1 MTPAASSLRASN
13 VARLSADVYDVLT
26 IGAGI
31 NGAVSAAALAA
42 RGASVALVDRADF
55 ACLTSQESSNLIW
68 GGIKYLE
75 NLEFPLVRTLC
86 RSRNALIRSYPTNVR
101 EIRFYTPVDKRSKG
115 FTRTVPALYAGAW
128 LYWLMGGAFT
138 RRPRWLS
145 LSRIAAEEPCVN
157 TAIMKGGIE
166 YSDAYLV
173 DNDARF
179 VFGFVRTALNHG
191 AAVANYVDVKH
202 SARDDSGSWNT
213 TAVDRVTGCR
223 VAIRSR
229 VLLNT
234 TGPYVDSLNVQHGV
248 QTRVHHLF
256 SKGIHIVVDRVTRG
270 SRVLTFFDDTDRM
283 FFVIPMGHRSVIGT
297 TDTRVGRPE
306 SVVTDEDRRFL
317 FDNINTRLTLSR
329 PLGPG
334 DIIAERC
341 GVRPLVVE
349 GAADTEG
356 TEWLALSR
364 KHVIDVER
372 GLRHISVFGGKLSDC
387 LNVGEEVAALVRGFG
402 IELRQPTAR
411 WYGEPSSALHAAFT
425 AEAQRLRLDQRT
437 DEPTYEA
444 LSDRLW
450 RRYGTGAFGL
460 LEDIGRHPDAA
471 APIIE
476 GTEYRRCELEFAA
489 RSEMIVTLEDFLR
502 RRTKIAQIMRRPDLR
517 KADGL
522 LRACEILF
530 GAAARER
537 YDEYFAGHV
546 DPALRSKHVAELG
559 AS

>member
-1 MTPAASSLRASN
+1 MTPTAPSLRDSN
-13 VARLSADVYDVLT
+13 VARLSADVHDVLT
-26 IGAGI
+26 IGSGI

-75 NLEFPLVRTLC
+75 NFEFRLVRRLC
-86 RSRNALIRSYPTNVR
+86 RSRNELIRSYPTNIR

-128 LYWLMGGAFT
+128 LYWLMGAAFT
-138 RRPRWLS
+138 RRPCWLS
-145 LSRIAAEEPCVN
+145 LSRIATEEPCVN
-157 TAIMKGGIE
+157 TAIVKGGVE

-191 AAVANYVDVKH
+191 ATVANYVDVER
-202 SARDDSGSWNT
+202 SARDDAGLWNT
-213 TAVDRVTGCR
+213 TAVDRVTGSR

-234 TGPYVDSLNVQHGV
+234 AGPYVDSLNAQHGV

-256 SKGIHIVVDRVTRG
+256 SKGIHLVVDRVTRG
-270 SRVLTFFDDTDRM
+270 SRVLTFFDDTNRM

-297 TDTRVGRPE
+297 TDTRVDRPE
-306 SVVTDEDRRFL
+306 STVTDEDRRFL
-317 FDNINTRLTLSR
+317 FDNINTRMKLTT

-349 GAADTEG
+349 GGAHAEG
-356 TEWLALSR
+356 TGWVSLSR

-372 GLRHISVFGGKLSDC
+372 DRRHISIFGGKLTDC

-411 WYGEPSSALHAAFT
+411 WYGEPPPALCVAFK
-425 AEAQRLRLDQRT
+425 AEARRLRLDERT
-437 DEPTYEA
+437 DEPTYED

-460 LEDIGRHPDAA
+460 LEEIGRHPDAA
-471 APIIE
+471 TPIIA

-502 RRTKIAQIMRRPDLR
+502 RRTKIAQIVRRADLR

-530 GAAARER
+530 GVDARER
-537 YDEYFAGHV
+537 HDEYFAGHV
-546 DPALRSKHVAELG
+546 DRVLKT
-559 AS
+559 

>member
-1 MTPAASSLRASN
+1 MTPTAPSLRDSN
-13 VARLSADVYDVLT
+13 VARLSADVHDVLT
-26 IGAGI
+26 IGSGI

-75 NLEFPLVRTLC
+75 NFEFPLVRRLC
-86 RSRNALIRSYPTNVR
+86 RSRNELMRSYPTNIR
-101 EIRFYTPVDKRSKG
+101 EIRFYTSIDKRSKG
-115 FTRTVPALYAGAW
+115 FTRTVPSLYAGAW
-128 LYWLMGGAFT
+128 LYWLMGAAFT

-157 TAIMKGGIE
+157 TANMKGGVE

-191 AAVANYVDVKH
+191 ATVANDIDVER
-202 SARDDSGSWNT
+202 SSRDDSGLWNT
-213 TAVDRVTGCR
+213 TAVDRVTGGR
-223 VAIRSR
+223 LAIRSR
-229 VLLNT
+229 VLLNAA
-234 TGPYVDSLNVQHGV
+234 GPYVDSLNAQHGV

-256 SKGIHIVVDRVTRG
+256 SKGIHIVVDCVTRG
-270 SRVLTFFDDTDRM
+270 SRVLTFFDDTNRM

-297 TDTRVGRPE
+297 TDTRVARPE
-306 SVVTDEDRRFL
+306 ATVTDEDRRFL
-317 FDNINTRLTLSR
+317 FDSINTRLKLTT

-349 GAADTEG
+349 GAALTEG
-356 TEWLALSR
+356 TEWVSLSR
-364 KHVIDVER
+364 RHVIDVER
-372 GLRHISVFGGKLSDC
+372 VRRHISIFGGKLTDC

-402 IELRQPTAR
+402 IELRRPTAR
-411 WYGEPSSALHAAFT
+411 WYGEPSPALCAAFK
-425 AEAQRLRLDQRT
+425 AEAKRLRLDQRT
-437 DEPTYEA
+437 DEPTYED

-460 LEDIGRHPDAA
+460 LEEIGRDPDAA
-471 APIIE
+471 KPIIA
-476 GTEYRRCELEFAA
+476 GTEYRRCELELAA

-502 RRTKIAQIMRRPDLR
+502 RRTKIAQIVRQADLR

-530 GAAARER
+530 GAGARDR
-537 YDEYFAGHV
+537 YDEYVAGTV
-546 DPALRSKHVAELG
+546 DRVLKS
-559 AS
+559 